1 MPLTQEE
8 IEYIKS
14 QGQNPNDYEVVGQ
27 EDAATAEPQSEDM
40 GVVRAA
46 TAPVMAHLGGLTGG
60 GLAALGTM
68 AGLTALTGGGAAP
81 VTIPAMLGIV
91 GAGTLAG
98 AGGGY
103 LGQRGQEALLG
114 KEKQDALEA
123 EAQKAYAQS
132 PVISNVAELATGA
145 LIGGGKPSLKN
156 LQYAFGRNLPEE
168 LSAEGQQAVRRA
180 AIGNVLTGNA
190 IGAGAQTGLSAAEQ
204 LYNTG
209 TIDPMALAKQ
219 AALGAGTG
227 AIFTNPNW
235 LGKTINPRWQSVEEH
250 VKALKESADSDML
263 DDQTDRHD
271 EILADTATAPAR
283 ILDRRTAEL
292 QQLAQQGQAT
302 DAQVNELN
310 RIKRAINNANVL
322 LNPKAIPDSVMLK
335 DFKKMIPKVT
345 DSMDN
350 TAKAEAV
357 AEAARLNAMTNEQ
370 KRQYMYEQSLK
381 NIDTETAGA
390 VKQYMNTSD
399 EYVDFWKQQKRSQDQ
414 DFLNN
419 EKVRVAHLEAHEEN
433 IKQLEKQREEAYAAA
448 REEEAA
454 KIKQQMDE
462 AQRQRNL
469 ALAEEARRA
478 AEIERNQQ
486 LPPASPERVAKTNL
500 TPDAILR
507 NAIARQTNLP
517 EPTMPTGERTIAPRA
532 YGIDEPTRELAEPL
546 EQSGVADTIEALSMQ
561 GKTVTQIARSLRVTP
576 EQVNAVRDNRGIP
589 PRENSVEFN
598 RWVEERNAENIQS
611 APKDKTVAT
620 PTGTAGFRG
629 NRMHPDDAAHIG
641 SGKATIGTLLARMAN
656 RGTSAYAK
664 VARKLYQMA
673 DRGSLNV
680 AVQPEKLNLHD
691 YGYFDMAANKIKLS
705 HTGASEDVLMH
716 EIRHA
721 LTTFK
726 LPPELHG
733 KMGYAQK
740 LAIDKILA
748 DPKTDKRVK
757 ELLETYNEAVDQ
769 FGLTSVLYHPGQGLA
784 GEGQIL
790 MDTALNLNIKLPSGI
805 RPNANTIE
813 HIAYGM
819 SDPYEFIAH
828 SNSSREFRKTLQALK
843 TKGGKSV
850 WEKIKDII
858 GKLFGFDPSEQSLF
872 ERSEKAMYKIA
883 NKESSWSLR
892 NGQVHI
898 QPSPEYRTTAKSV
911 KGADI
916 RRALDVFGASMY
928 DKGLP
933 QTLAKELTQNG
944 IDAIRENIE
953 AGNITEGKIVY
964 GADDDTGT
972 IVFGDTGT
980 GMSPDIA
987 LTKFLPAFVTGK
999 NSDRALGG
1007 YGLAKIAVL
1016 GSPESWEMTT
1026 VSKDATTGKNIQT
1039 KISGTG
1045 EKWKSFTEP
1054 EMIEIPAL
1062 ELGQTYNIGGLEVTV
1077 TESQK
1082 PTGTVMNIK
1091 LPKLDPKGSIVH
1103 SSYYDYELSKIAE
1116 HNLNNE
1122 VKFEKVYLHDPPRS
1136 NNDVIEGWS
1145 TASYQPVRSNPPEQT
1160 TETVPGAIVKIHYT
1174 PTAKVDNLYRIPVA
1188 NHGMLQFETRG
1199 AGNDVKLPE
1208 DMIINIIPTVD
1219 VKDGNYPFTTSRDEL
1234 KGPAK
1239 TKVEELI
1246 GNLATIA
1253 KQKQVDLVTTALS
1266 NAPNIAGSRSKF
1278 VDMSQNI
1285 PKDVVDKIINHP
1297 VIRSL
1302 NKGIQDMHLMMW
1314 KQLNAA
1320 GYGKV
1325 FNNVEYKGMAVNGEF
1340 YGIRVGT
1347 LAVGSPG
1354 KIYYDPLLTASSV
1367 QKLIGGDEYL
1377 MPNGD
1382 YDLAK
1387 AYAHAITGTA
1397 LHEICHQESHSEGE
1411 EHARSMTR
1419 MAYVIDEAAVYARRA
1434 IESRIKANGG
1444 NIAIEQLT
1452 DLYNEA
1458 QQHST
1463 GSTANTI
1470 LGAIQRGQ
1478 GGQPYAAEP
1487 TRISGQPR
1495 SEMGGS
1501 TSKSREIQA
1510 SPAGRSTETS
1520 DRIERELE
1528 QSIQSAPRRDLLS
1541 RVVDPIT
1548 SSAIDKVRD
1557 ISPDG
1562 EIVAKG
1568 FTRTL
1573 NTAKELQGKFWTTVE
1588 EAGKGLNDAQLKR
1601 LDAVLSSE
1609 NRDKRS
1615 YATMLRSADERAA
1628 YKAIRKT
1635 LSDIQDHRLAIN
1647 EPVMRNGVPTKP
1659 ITDKWYYP
1667 TTEEIKMGDIIRQ
1680 NTDAPMIAK
1689 FKQDFQDNYLKHLPA
1704 TTPTGLDKAWADFV
1718 DAHQGSAKSQS
1729 LPTQAHFN
1737 AMRQQAG
1744 IPLPDSLRRMNPM
1757 ENMANYIRRASM
1769 DMSHYENIEDNPE
1782 VSARLGYNEDAWG
1795 NKINRTGINNIHG
1808 NDSVKSVLDQIR
1820 GEVTPYSQRAQRASE
1835 GLASSIILGPLTEIH
1850 KMAAAPFQASVFA
1863 ANPVEFAKAMFHG
1876 ATNIGRSYFHAKEN
1890 GLVVENP
1897 QQVKRFF
1904 DSNVSV
1910 AEKINLVA
1918 KGIRGIYTLNGL
1930 TEKLQVG
1937 LAQGTSEYLVQ
1948 RKIDAANNGD
1958 KIAINTMKQIDP
1970 DWTAGKTYSAMEETQ
1985 LASRMAGFLTGTRD
1999 ARTMPTWM
2007 LHDNEVSSFFKL
2019 MSWNVSQTNSF
2030 MKNAWAPAMQ
2040 GNITPLIMTTF
2051 GATLGGFII
2060 KELRERASGK
2070 ESPIP
2075 SLADIAA
2082 SSKGIEGNIPA
2093 VAYNWMSAAGYGG
2106 LGGLISLAAKYPFD
2120 IAYRNLP
2127 QGAIFP
2133 LDEVTTQYTRTAM
2146 NVADALAHDPT
2157 ANVLQIA
2164 SRAMSDM
2171 IVHNSQLGRVAMN
2184 QLINSG
2190 VVNENMDKSIPK
2202 AARRE
2207 LEEYAYEKKHSDAM
2221 SQLKRFKQ
2229 VEGVPVNP
2237 STDVQSNPY
2246 LNLEQKRFKQTQDVG
2261 EAASIMPDIIRKYI
2275 QEYASNPDVLL
2286 SKIEGLKANP
2296 YDVFPSLESSPVVF
2310 SKYLRFLQREH
2321 GQQAASKMLMDY
2333 MTRNTINQVKSSI
2346 VPL

>member
-1 MPLTQEE
+1 MPQELTENE
-8 IEYIKS
+8 IVYLKS
-14 QGQNPNDYEVVGQ
+14 QGINPEDIASVDRGQ
-27 EDAATAEPQSEDM
+27 SAMEEPQSEDM
-40 GVVRAA
+40 GIVRAA
-46 TAPVMAHLGGLTGG
+46 TAPILAHAGGLTGG

-68 AGLTALTGGGAAP
+68 AALTALTGGSAAP
-81 VTIPAMLGIV
+81 VTIPTMLGII
-91 GAGTLAG
+91 GAGTIAG

-103 LGQRGQEALLG
+103 LGQTGQEALLG
-114 KEKQDALEA
+114 KEKQAALEA
-123 EAQKAYAQS
+123 EAQKAYTQR
-132 PVISNVAELATGA
+132 PVVSNVAELATGA
-145 LIGGGKPSLKN
+145 MIGGGKPSLKN

-190 IGAGAQTGLSAAEQ
+190 IGAGAQTGLVAAEQ

-250 VKALKESADSDML
+250 VKALKESADTEMF

-271 EILADTATAPAR
+271 DILADTATAPAR

-322 LNPKAIPDSVMLK
+322 LNPKALPDSVMLK
-335 DFKKMIPKVT
+335 DFKKMIPKVS

-350 TAKAEAV
+350 TAKAEAI

-370 KRQYMYEQSLK
+370 KRQHMYEQSLK

-399 EYVDFWKQQKRSQDQ
+399 EYVDFWKQQKRLQDQ
-414 DFLNN
+414 DFLNS
-419 EKVRVAHLEAHEEN
+419 EKVRVAHLEAHEQN
-433 IKQLEKQREEAYAAA
+433 MKQLEKQREEAYAAA

-454 KIKQQMDE
+454 RIKEQMDE

-507 NAIARQTNLP
+507 NAIARQPNLP

-561 GKTVTQIARSLRVTP
+561 GKTVTQISRSLRITP
-576 EQVNAVRDNRGIP
+576 EEVNAVRDNRGIP

-598 RWVEERNAENIQS
+598 RWVEARNAEEGGTQF
-611 APKDKTVAT
+611 APKKEKENAIST
-620 PTGTAGFRG
+620 PTMGQQQLHPADQEHIVSNNATVGSLLKRMALRGDTTAGV
-629 NRMHPDDAAHIG
+629 HAAMLLN
-641 SGKATIGTLLARMAN
+641 KAGAEA
-656 RGTSAYAK
+656 
-664 VARKLYQMA
+664 
-673 DRGSLNV
+673 LNV
-680 AVQPEKLNLHD
+680 RIKYIPEHDRAWYRPASDDISIGNNDLNHDAV
-691 YGYFDMAANKIKLS
+691 I
-705 HTGASEDVLMH
+705 H
-716 EIRHA
+716 EVVHA
-721 LTTFK
+721 LTFK
-726 LPPELHG
+726 
-733 KMGYAQK
+733 
-740 LAIDKILA
+740 KIPRDLILTGLTGEA
-748 DPKTDKRVK
+748 YKKRLDAYLTNPRVDTRVK
-757 ELLETYNEAVDQ
+757 ELLKCYLEAAKKLKIENELFGKDGKANTQIDGELTGPIYLPDSVKDIWDIDNMTRYAMKNLSEFIAQIHSSPEFMHALESFESGRSGNLFQRILNAIKKLIGVDVDNTLFDRTFKATLKFNERNRVNPEPIPEFYTPEPNERGAKPGNIADFALIPAVVLRKLGFNENAKVEPEQLSARLKNLLGENSSTWEYLNQ
-769 FGLTSVLYHPGQGLA
+769 FGLKEFLAEPRSVNELKEWGNR
-784 GEGQIL
+784 I
-790 MDTALNLNIKLPSGI
+790 
-805 RPNANTIE
+805 ANEAIQV
-813 HIAYGM
+813 HAYGM
-819 SDPYEFIAH
+819 DRKVSKETQAFDKMNHEWYDELPEDVAHTISGALVEAFDGTNLSTNDGYRIMRERAIKNYIETGPPQPAEVSRKEFSAMFDKYVDLYFKKQ
-828 SNSSREFRKTLQALK
+828 NQPPSSEPEAPSSYQFVSPFQTNEPMPKWTTSKSGRNVQRVDVVVPHKDKYDNGEPMLK
-843 TKGGKSV
+843 TALWRPNENHEAFPNTLGWAMVQYKTGPNG
-850 WEKIKDII
+850 EKIAFIGEVQSDWAQARRNEDREYPAITDAAKLPEGWKLEARKNIKKLGAEYAGYVLWKGEKPMASGRTAEETLHEYNNWLKDKDA
-858 GKLFGFDPSEQSLF
+858 GKTNYGAVANHPLLNHYNRLVMKAAIAKARKEGATHIVVSDAETAMMSEGHDAHVPDGRYSFDTEQ
-872 ERSEKAMYKIA
+872 EAKDYIAKREKQMPLAYSKITEQPA
-883 NKESSWSLR
+883 N
-892 NGQVHI
+892 
-898 QPSPEYRTTAKSV
+898 A
-911 KGADI
+911 
-916 RRALDVFGASMY
+916 Y
-928 DKGLP
+928 DKTRWDVVLKEKPRQEPGMRFNYDNALP
-933 QTLAKELTQNG
+933 
-944 IDAIRENIE
+944 
-953 AGNITEGKIVY
+953 
-964 GADDDTGT
+964 
-972 IVFGDTGT
+972 
-980 GMSPDIA
+980 
-987 LTKFLPAFVTGK
+987 
-999 NSDRALGG
+999 
-1007 YGLAKIAVL
+1007 
-1016 GSPESWEMTT
+1016 
-1026 VSKDATTGKNIQT
+1026 
-1039 KISGTG
+1039 
-1045 EKWKSFTEP
+1045 
-1054 EMIEIPAL
+1054 
-1062 ELGQTYNIGGLEVTV
+1062 
-1077 TESQK
+1077 
-1082 PTGTVMNIK
+1082 
-1091 LPKLDPKGSIVH
+1091 
-1103 SSYYDYELSKIAE
+1103 KIAE
-1116 HNLNNE
+1116 
-1122 VKFEKVYLHDPPRS
+1122 
-1136 NNDVIEGWS
+1136 
-1145 TASYQPVRSNPPEQT
+1145 
-1160 TETVPGAIVKIHYT
+1160 
-1174 PTAKVDNLYRIPVA
+1174 
-1188 NHGMLQFETRG
+1188 
-1199 AGNDVKLPE
+1199 
-1208 DMIINIIPTVD
+1208 
-1219 VKDGNYPFTTSRDEL
+1219 EL
-1234 KGPAK
+1234 TG
-1239 TKVEELI
+1239 
-1246 GNLATIA
+1246 
-1253 KQKQVDLVTTALS
+1253 
-1266 NAPNIAGSRSKF
+1266 
-1278 VDMSQNI
+1278 
-1285 PKDVVDKIINHP
+1285 
-1297 VIRSL
+1297 
-1302 NKGIQDMHLMMW
+1302 NKGQKISLGEH
-1314 KQLNAA
+1314 KNAYD
-1320 GYGKV
+1320 GYVKTPLTP
-1325 FNNVEYKGMAVNGEF
+1325 E
-1340 YGIRVGT
+1340 
-1347 LAVGSPG
+1347 GS
-1354 KIYYDPLLTASSV
+1354 
-1367 QKLIGGDEYL
+1367 
-1377 MPNGD
+1377 
-1382 YDLAK
+1382 
-1387 AYAHAITGTA
+1387 
-1397 LHEICHQESHSEGE
+1397 
-1411 EHARSMTR
+1411 
-1419 MAYVIDEAAVYARRA
+1419 
-1434 IESRIKANGG
+1434 
-1444 NIAIEQLT
+1444 
-1452 DLYNEA
+1452 
-1458 QQHST
+1458 
-1463 GSTANTI
+1463 
-1470 LGAIQRGQ
+1470 
-1478 GGQPYAAEP
+1478 
-1487 TRISGQPR
+1487 QPR
-1495 SEMGGS
+1495 NNLIFKNPDGTFKTDASGIMF
-1501 TSKSREIQA
+1501 EIKPTQKYPYSLTGKDKDIA
-1510 SPAGRSTETS
+1510 
-1520 DRIERELE
+1520 
-1528 QSIQSAPRRDLLS
+1528 QYAPRRDVLS
-1541 RVVDPIT
+1541 RIVDPIT

-1588 EAGKGLNDAQLKR
+1588 EAGKGLNDEQLKR
-1601 LDAVLSSE
+1601 LDAALSSE

-1615 YATMLRSADERAA
+1615 HITMLRSADERAA
-1628 YKAIRKT
+1628 YRAIRKT

-1704 TTPTGLDKAWADFV
+1704 TTPAGLDKAWADFV

-1769 DMSHYENIEDNPE
+1769 DMAHYENIEDKPD
-1782 VSARLGYNEDAWG
+1782 VAARLGYNEDAWG

-1808 NDSVKSVLDQIR
+1808 NDSVKSVLDEIR

-1958 KIAINTMKQIDP
+1958 KIAINTMKQLDP
-1970 DWTAGKTYSAMEETQ
+1970 DWTAGKTYAPEQERQ

-2040 GNITPLIMTTF
+2040 GNIAPLIMTTF

-2184 QLINSG
+2184 QLINAG
-2190 VVNENMDKSIPK
+2190 VVNENMDKSMPK
-2202 AARRE
+2202 FARRE
-2207 LEEYAYEKKHSDAM
+2207 LEQYAFEKKQSDAM
-2221 SQLKRFKQ
+2221 GQLKRFKQ

-2275 QEYASNPDVLL
+2275 QEYSNNPDVLL

-2296 YDVFPSLESSPVVF
+2296 YDVFPSLESSPLVF

-2333 MTRNTINQVKSSI
+2333 MTRNTINQIKSSI